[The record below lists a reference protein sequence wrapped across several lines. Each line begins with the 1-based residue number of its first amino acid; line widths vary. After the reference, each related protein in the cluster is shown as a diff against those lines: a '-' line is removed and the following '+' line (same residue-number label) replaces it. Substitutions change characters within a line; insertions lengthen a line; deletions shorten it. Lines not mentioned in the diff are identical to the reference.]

1 MKRNRNH
8 DTWKTLSDINFPTQW
23 ANGDKMSAFDRKMSA
38 DLVNFRVGPSRMFQ
52 FRETKRNYQQSWNE
66 IKYDEIRP
74 WEKDS
79 PLKSPWFYNSETFI
93 PDDWIPKVIIRAF
106 RAGQIGCP

>member
-52 FRETKRNYQQSWNE
+52 FRETKLNYQQSWNE
-66 IKYDEIRP
+66 IKYDEIKP

-93 PDDWIPKVIIRAF
+93 PDDWIPKVIF
-106 RAGQIGCP
+106 RSFRTDWS

>member
-1 MKRNRNH
+1 MERNRNH
-8 DTWKTLSDINFPTQW
+8 DTWKTLSDINFPTKW
-23 ANGDKMSAFDRKMSA
+23 ANGDRMSAFDRKMSA

-52 FRETKRNYQQSWNE
+52 FRDKKLNFQQSWNE
-66 IKYDEIRP
+66 IKDDEIKP

-93 PDDWIPKVIIRAF
+93 PDDWIPKVMTW
-106 RAGQIGCP
+106 